1 MFSSV
6 SSSLLWRGF
15 LAVGIGVVSVA
26 WPHITVGAFV
36 IVFAIYAF
44 VAAGSDAARAFSSDH
59 AGPVAISVIASVAGR
74 GALSQAQRHF
84 VYDRDR
90 LRGWACE
97 IRTQKCRRK
106 LSL

>member
-6 SSSLLWRGF
+6 SSSLLLRGF

-59 AGPVAISVIASVAGR
+59 AGPVTGSCVPV
-74 GALSQAQRHF
+74 
-84 VYDRDR
+84 
-90 LRGWACE
+90 
-97 IRTQKCRRK
+97 
-106 LSL
+106 